1 MSSES
6 SSENNKGFEYLEH
19 TADAKF
25 RAYGNNLGQ
34 AFENAAL
41 AMLNV
46 MVDTTSVKNTYS
58 VEIELRSADIESLLF
73 DWLSEI
79 IFVFEVDEMV
89 FCSVRVHEMKIDDE
103 SSSLSAT
110 LFGETIDLS
119 THVFDTEVKAATYN
133 DMRIDRI
140 DDGWMIQATVD
151 T

>member
-1 MSSES
+1 MSSGM
-6 SSENNKGFEYLEH
+6 NMDFEYLEH

-25 RAYGNNLGQ
+25 RAYGKSLEQ

-46 MVDTTSVKNTYS
+46 MVETDLVNTSSFVELELCSSDT
-58 VEIELRSADIESLLF
+58 DSLLF

-79 IFVFEVDEMV
+79 LFLFEVEEMV
-89 FCSVRVHEMKIDDE
+89 FGAVKINKMSVSEDE
-103 SSSLSAT
+103 CSLSAT
-110 LFGETIDLS
+110 LFGETIDHS
-119 THVFDTEVKAATYN
+119 IHVFDTEVKAATYN
-133 DMRIDRI
+133 DMKIEKT